1 MAHFNPTTEIK
12 DAEYCQ
18 QWNSDY
24 TLSNGHGGF
33 TMSVQCGLPAAGLLD
48 DLPTCRIHLTQEKF
62 HA

>member
-1 MAHFNPTTEIK
+1 VNDTDVTDK
-12 DAEYCQ
+12 YCQ

-48 DLPTCRIHLTQEKF
+48 DLPTCRIHLTQDKT
-62 HA
+62 